1 MKRIQAACLQQ
12 TIHFQL
18 KEGMEHSEAVRSVQE
33 EYSRYKAQLERGG
46 TIYRI
51 LKESTLDDGSILVE
65 IKKQYNN
72 SPVGNYLNG

>member
-33 EYSRYKAQLERGG
+33 ECSR
-46 TIYRI
+46 
-51 LKESTLDDGSILVE
+51 
-65 IKKQYNN
+65 IKRSWNAAAPYIAF
-72 SPVGNYLNG
+72 